1 MQVLGVDISDTALL
15 LARDNL
21 KHNVIQ
27 GHLSQHA
34 LNQVSFAK
42 ADILPQ
48 SFHPHGLPANH
59 SEWDIVI
66 SNPPYISEAGFS
78 KDTNR
83 SVRNWEPKLAL
94 VPPIDQGAYLKNVQS
109 EDIFYHR
116 ILDTARA
123 TNARILLMEVGD
135 LQQALRVSRM
145 TLDMK
150 HWSLVE
156 IWKDWPDQQLD
167 FPKEVEEATVGHHRI
182 RIRGSGQGRS
192 VLCRR

>member
-1 MQVLGVDISDTALL
+1 M
-15 LARDNL
+15 LARENV
-21 KHNVIQ
+21 KHNVLK
-27 GHLSQHA
+27 GHLPQQA
-34 LNQVSFAK
+34 LKQVTFVK
-42 ADILPQ
+42 ADVLSQLSYPQ
-48 SFHPHGLPANH
+48 ELSTDH

-66 SNPPYISEAGFS
+66 SNPPYISEAGFN
-78 KDTNR
+78 KDTSR

-94 VPPIDQGAYLKNVQS
+94 VPPTDQGAYLKNVQS

-167 FPKEVEEATVGHHRI
+167 FPKKVEEAAVGHHRI